1 MPAPV
6 LDAVCPEGKGEQ
18 SQGEDW
24 GELRMQRRQELRESA
39 LLWNIGQR
47 LLVHWVPWRFVAPE
61 ELSLHCAH
69 ALRGRLVE
77 GEHTNRVQTRSS
89 KILTSKAN
97 LD

>member
-6 LDAVCPEGKGEQ
+6 LDAVCPEGKGGQ

-61 ELSLHCAH
+61 ELSLHFVPTPYGA
-69 ALRGRLVE
+69 G
-77 GEHTNRVQTRSS
+77 
-89 KILTSKAN
+89 
-97 LD
+97 